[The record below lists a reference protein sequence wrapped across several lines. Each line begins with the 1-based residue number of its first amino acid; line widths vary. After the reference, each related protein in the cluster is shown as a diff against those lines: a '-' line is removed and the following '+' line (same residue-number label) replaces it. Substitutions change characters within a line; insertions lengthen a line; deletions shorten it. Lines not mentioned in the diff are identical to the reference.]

1 MPFPLSDT
9 LIVRMLSSNV
19 PLTLIGV
26 PGSEY
31 LKALFNK
38 LTRIRNN
45 LS

>member
-9 LIVRMLSSNV
+9 LIVRVLSSKI
-19 PLTLIGV
+19 PFTSIGV